1 MAGRAGAP
9 DAAHAA
15 LRYHYRDLARS
26 LADIG
31 SIASGSLTRGLTHC
45 NKPRVPAVGP
55 TRLACTAPTGGG
67 RPSYKARPSAAAS
80 ANAKPSS
87 TPALEQGSRGCH

>member
-67 RPSYKARPSAAAS
+67 RPSYKRVSLNVRTLPGRPRMLAV
-80 ANAKPSS
+80 P
-87 TPALEQGSRGCH
+87 R